1 MLEKYLKEHSEKF
14 ASPFIKF
21 CILIGIK
28 PNVLSIIGLLV
39 VTLGCYLLFIDL
51 KTLGAIVI
59 FLGSAIDG
67 LDGPLAR
74 KTNTMSDKGAL
85 IDSFIDR
92 IGELFIWSVV
102 AIKFTESD
110 IHLFFIFLVLSGS
123 TLVPYLR
130 ARGETL
136 GIDNKVGLAARPERV
151 IFAVIYMLFSLPFT
165 TVYIFTLI
173 LWTTVYQRFIILYK
187 NCLLYTSPSPRDS

>member
-21 CILIGIK
+21 CIFIGIK

-74 KTNTMSDKGAL
+74 KTNTMSDKGEL

-102 AIKFTESD
+102 AIKFTASD

-165 TVYIFTLI
+165 AVYIFTLI

-187 NCLLYTSPSPRDS
+187 NL

>member
-1 MLEKYLKEHSEKF
+1 MLEKYLKEQSEKF
-14 ASPFIKF
+14 ASPFIRF
-21 CILIGIK
+21 CIFIGIK

-102 AIKFTESD
+102 AIKFTDSD
-110 IHLFFIFLVLSGS
+110 IHLFIIFLVLSGS

-130 ARGETL
+130 ARGEAL
-136 GIDNKVGLAARPERV
+136 GINNKVGIAARPERV

-165 TVYIFTLI
+165 TVYILSLI
-173 LWTTVYQRFIILYK
+173 HI
-187 NCLLYTSPSPRDS
+187 

>member
-1 MLEKYLKEHSEKF
+1 MLEKYLKAQSEKF
-14 ASPFIKF
+14 ASPFIRF
-21 CILIGIK
+21 CIFIGIK
-28 PNVLSIIGLLV
+28 PNLLSIIGLLV

-51 KTLGAIVI
+51 KTIGAIVI

-74 KTNTMSDKGAL
+74 KTNTTSDKGAL

-102 AIKFTESD
+102 AIKFTDSD

-130 ARGETL
+130 ARGEAL
-136 GIDNKVGLAARPERV
+136 GINNKVGIAARPERV

-165 TVYIFTLI
+165 AIYIFTLI
-173 LWTTVYQRFIILYK
+173 LWTTVYQRFITLYK
-187 NCLLYTSPSPRDS
+187 NL

>member
-1 MLEKYLKEHSEKF
+1 MLEKYLKQQSEKF
-14 ASPFIKF
+14 ASPFIRF
-21 CILIGIK
+21 CIFIGLK

-51 KTLGAIVI
+51 KIVGAIVI

-74 KTNTMSDKGAL
+74 KTNTMSNKGAL

-102 AIKFTESD
+102 AIKFTDSD
-110 IHLFFIFLVLSGS
+110 IQLFFIFLVLSGS

-130 ARGETL
+130 ARGEAL
-136 GIDNKVGLAARPERV
+136 GINNKVGIAARPERV

-165 TVYIFTLI
+165 AVYIFTLI
-173 LWTTVYQRFIILYK
+173 LWTTVYQRFITLYK
-187 NCLLYTSPSPRDS
+187 NL

>member
-1 MLEKYLKEHSEKF
+1 MLEKYLKEQSEKF
-14 ASPFIKF
+14 ASPFIRF
-21 CILIGIK
+21 CIFIGIK

-51 KTLGAIVI
+51 KILGAIVI

-74 KTNTMSDKGAL
+74 KTNTMSNKGAL

-102 AIKFTESD
+102 AIKFTDSD
-110 IHLFFIFLVLSGS
+110 IQLFFIFLVLSGS

-130 ARGETL
+130 ARGEAL
-136 GIDNKVGLAARPERV
+136 GINNKVGIAARPERV

-173 LWTTVYQRFIILYK
+173 LWTTVYQRFITLYK
-187 NCLLYTSPSPRDS
+187 NL

>member
-1 MLEKYLKEHSEKF
+1 MLEKYLKEQSEKF
-14 ASPFIKF
+14 ASPFIRF
-21 CILIGIK
+21 CIFIGIK
-28 PNVLSIIGLLV
+28 PNLLSIIGLLV

-51 KTLGAIVI
+51 KNIGAIVI

-74 KTNTMSDKGAL
+74 KTNTMSNKGAL

-102 AIKFTESD
+102 AIKFTDSD
-110 IHLFFIFLVLSGS
+110 IQLFFIFLVLSGS

-130 ARGETL
+130 ARGEAL
-136 GIDNKVGLAARPERV
+136 GINNKVGIAARPERV

-165 TVYIFTLI
+165 AVYIFTLI
-173 LWTTVYQRFIILYK
+173 LWTTVYQRFITLYK
-187 NCLLYTSPSPRDS
+187 NL

>member
-21 CILIGIK
+21 CIFIGIK

-102 AIKFTESD
+102 AIKFTASD

-130 ARGETL
+130 ARGEAL
-136 GIDNKVGLAARPERV
+136 GINNKVGIAARPERV

-187 NCLLYTSPSPRDS
+187 NL

>member
-1 MLEKYLKEHSEKF
+1 MLEKYLKEQSEKF
-14 ASPFIKF
+14 ASPFIRF
-21 CILIGIK
+21 CIFIGIK

-51 KTLGAIVI
+51 KTLGAIII

-102 AIKFTESD
+102 AIKFTDSD
-110 IHLFFIFLVLSGS
+110 IQLFFIFLVLSGS

-130 ARGETL
+130 ARGEAL
-136 GIDNKVGLAARPERV
+136 GINNKVGIAARPERV

-187 NCLLYTSPSPRDS
+187 NL

>member
-21 CILIGIK
+21 CIFIGIK

-102 AIKFTESD
+102 AIKFTDSD
-110 IHLFFIFLVLSGS
+110 FHLFIIFLVLSGS

-130 ARGETL
+130 ARGEAL
-136 GIDNKVGLAARPERV
+136 GINNKVGIAARPERV

-187 NCLLYTSPSPRDS
+187 NL

>member
-1 MLEKYLKEHSEKF
+1 MLEKYIKEHSEKF

-21 CILIGIK
+21 CIFIGIK

-165 TVYIFTLI
+165 AVYIFTLI
-173 LWTTVYQRFIILYK
+173 LWTTVYQRFIILYAK
-187 NCLLYTSPSPRDS
+187 SLERRS

>member
-1 MLEKYLKEHSEKF
+1 MLEKYLKEQSEKF
-14 ASPFIKF
+14 ASPFIRF
-21 CILIGIK
+21 CIFIGIK

-102 AIKFTESD
+102 AIKFTDSD
-110 IHLFFIFLVLSGS
+110 FHLFIIFLVLSGS

-130 ARGETL
+130 ARGEAL
-136 GIDNKVGLAARPERV
+136 GINNKVGIAARPERV
-151 IFAVIYMLFSLPFT
+151 IFAVIFMLFSLPFAA
-165 TVYIFTLI
+165 VYIFTLI
-173 LWTTVYQRFIILYK
+173 LWITVYQRFIILYK
-187 NCLLYTSPSPRDS
+187 NL

>member
-21 CILIGIK
+21 CIFIGIK

-102 AIKFTESD
+102 AIKFTYSD

-130 ARGETL
+130 ARGEAL
-136 GIDNKVGLAARPERV
+136 GINNKVGIAARPERV
-151 IFAVIYMLFSLPFT
+151 IFAVIYMLFSLPFAT
-165 TVYIFTLI
+165 DYIFTLI

-187 NCLLYTSPSPRDS
+187 NL

>member
-21 CILIGIK
+21 FIFIGIK

-51 KTLGAIVI
+51 KILGSIII

-102 AIKFTESD
+102 AIKFTYSD

-130 ARGETL
+130 ARGEAL
-136 GIDNKVGLAARPERV
+136 GINNKVGIAARPERV

-187 NCLLYTSPSPRDS
+187 NL

>member
-1 MLEKYLKEHSEKF
+1 MLEKYLKEQSEKF
-14 ASPFIKF
+14 ASPFIRF
-21 CILIGIK
+21 CIFIGIK

-102 AIKFTESD
+102 AIKFTDSD

-130 ARGETL
+130 ARGEAL
-136 GIDNKVGLAARPERV
+136 GINNKVGIAARPERV

-187 NCLLYTSPSPRDS
+187 LSLIHI

>member
-1 MLEKYLKEHSEKF
+1 MLEKYLKEQSEKF

-21 CILIGIK
+21 CIFIGIK

-74 KTNTMSDKGAL
+74 KTNTMSHLSL
-85 IDSFIDR
+85 IHI
-92 IGELFIWSVV
+92 
-102 AIKFTESD
+102 
-110 IHLFFIFLVLSGS
+110 
-123 TLVPYLR
+123 
-130 ARGETL
+130 
-136 GIDNKVGLAARPERV
+136 
-151 IFAVIYMLFSLPFT
+151 
-165 TVYIFTLI
+165 
-173 LWTTVYQRFIILYK
+173 
-187 NCLLYTSPSPRDS
+187 

>member
-1 MLEKYLKEHSEKF
+1 MLEKYLKEQSEKF

-21 CILIGIK
+21 CIFIGIK

-102 AIKFTESD
+102 AIKFTESVT
-110 IHLFFIFLVLSGS
+110 HLFFLFLILWGS

-165 TVYIFTLI
+165 AVYIFTLI

-187 NCLLYTSPSPRDS
+187 NL

>member
-21 CILIGIK
+21 CIFIGIK

-102 AIKFTESD
+102 AIKFTKSD

-165 TVYIFTLI
+165 AVYIFTLI

-187 NCLLYTSPSPRDS
+187 NL

>member
-21 CILIGIK
+21 CIFIGIK

-51 KTLGAIVI
+51 KILGSIII

-102 AIKFTESD
+102 AIKFTYSD

-165 TVYIFTLI
+165 AVYIFTLI

-187 NCLLYTSPSPRDS
+187 NL

>member
-21 CILIGIK
+21 CIFIGIK

-102 AIKFTESD
+102 AIKFTTSD
-110 IHLFFIFLVLSGS
+110 VHLFFIFLVLSGS

-165 TVYIFTLI
+165 AVYIFTLI

-187 NCLLYTSPSPRDS
+187 NL

>member
-21 CILIGIK
+21 CIFIGIK

-59 FLGSAIDG
+59 FLGSAVDG

-102 AIKFTESD
+102 AIKFTTSD
-110 IHLFFIFLVLSGS
+110 VHLFFIFLVLSGS

-165 TVYIFTLI
+165 AVYIFTLI

-187 NCLLYTSPSPRDS
+187 NL

>member
-102 AIKFTESD
+102 AIKFTASD
-110 IHLFFIFLVLSGS
+110 IHLFFIILILSGS

-165 TVYIFTLI
+165 AVYIFTLI
-173 LWTTVYQRFIILYK
+173 LWTTVYQRFIILY
-187 NCLLYTSPSPRDS
+187 NNL

>member
-21 CILIGIK
+21 CIFIGIK

-102 AIKFTESD
+102 AIKFTNSD

-130 ARGETL
+130 ARGEAL
-136 GIDNKVGLAARPERV
+136 GINNKVGIAARPERV

-173 LWTTVYQRFIILYK
+173 LWTTAVS
-187 NCLLYTSPSPRDS
+187 YTHLTLPTNREV

>member
-21 CILIGIK
+21 CIFIGIK

-102 AIKFTESD
+102 AIKFTASD

-187 NCLLYTSPSPRDS
+187 NL

>member
-1 MLEKYLKEHSEKF
+1 MLEKYLKEQSEKF
-14 ASPFIKF
+14 ASPFIRF
-21 CILIGIK
+21 FIFIGIK

-59 FLGSAIDG
+59 FLCSAIDG

-102 AIKFTESD
+102 AVSYT
-110 IHLFFIFLVLSGS
+110 H
-123 TLVPYLR
+123 LR
-130 ARGETL
+130 AHET
-136 GIDNKVGLAARPERV
+136 
-151 IFAVIYMLFSLPFT
+151 
-165 TVYIFTLI
+165 
-173 LWTTVYQRFIILYK
+173 
-187 NCLLYTSPSPRDS
+187 

>member
-39 VTLGCYLLFIDL
+39 VTLGCYLLFIDR

-85 IDSFIDR
+85 IDSFIER
-92 IGELFIWSVV
+92 IGEPVSY
-102 AIKFTESD
+102 T
-110 IHLFFIFLVLSGS
+110 H
-123 TLVPYLR
+123 LR
-130 ARGETL
+130 AHET
-136 GIDNKVGLAARPERV
+136 
-151 IFAVIYMLFSLPFT
+151 
-165 TVYIFTLI
+165 
-173 LWTTVYQRFIILYK
+173 
-187 NCLLYTSPSPRDS
+187 

>member
-1 MLEKYLKEHSEKF
+1 MLEKYLKEQSEKF

-21 CILIGIK
+21 CIFIGIK

-92 IGELFIWSVV
+92 IGELFIWSGV
-102 AIKFTESD
+102 AIKFTASD

-165 TVYIFTLI
+165 AVYIFTLI

-187 NCLLYTSPSPRDS
+187 NL